1 MEEAAVFLVRNGWS
15 VRRSLEKSVQERP
28 ETVVSH
34 RHCLLP
40 SCISRRHQQS
50 DWIELR
56 QTWTGIFFK
65 RNLRFSCV
73 LYCRPNVWCS
83 LLFLR
88 FRWRLRVQAPPVAQA
103 SGRSYHEPDLASVVR
118 SYKFE
123 RTFLI
128 VRATRPTTAVFPF
141 VLLLSLC
148 LISCEN
154 FFQAP
159 FFESRLFP
167 AWGKPQLA
175 RTSQRNVT
183 FES

>member
-1 MEEAAVFLVRNGWS
+1 MISPKVARKIRSGATGNCRLAPALFATQLHLTPPSAIRLNWASANLNG
-15 VRRSLEKSVQERP
+15 
-28 ETVVSH
+28 H
-34 RHCLLP
+34 
-40 SCISRRHQQS
+40 
-50 DWIELR
+50 
-56 QTWTGIFFK
+56 FFK